1 MPNEALLYLVN
12 WRRST
17 SLKKMGM
24 WKEIFLLSTALK
36 DLKGK
41 VLKAG
46 SLAHRTF
53 LFCDSAACLH
63 ISERIPMYVYT
74 YIHIYID
81 RVFREVLVLLRGVV
95 PARRHMTESPETMH
109 RS

>member
-17 SLKKMGM
+17 SLKK
-24 WKEIFLLSTALK
+24 KEIFLLSTALK

>member
-1 MPNEALLYLVN
+1 
-12 WRRST
+12 
-17 SLKKMGM
+17 MGM

-74 YIHIYID
+74 YIHI
-81 RVFREVLVLLRGVV
+81 VFREVLVLLRGVV
-95 PARRHMTESPETMH
+95 PARRHMTERPETMH